1 MAEAHAR
8 DEFVGA
14 GHGGRGAAV
23 LKPGPVSG
31 TRITS
36 SGSKIPLWAAFG
48 PMAAVMNA
56 LPLPAGMKQMTP
68 VSVDNV
74 ARAAVTAATAD
85 SYAGK
90 FTQISNAELIE
101 RYNQ

>member
-1 MAEAHAR
+1 
-8 DEFVGA
+8 
-14 GHGGRGAAV
+14 
-23 LKPGPVSG
+23 
-31 TRITS
+31 
-36 SGSKIPLWAAFG
+36 
-48 PMAAVMNA
+48 MAAVMNA

-101 RYNQ
+101 RYDE

>member
-1 MAEAHAR
+1 M
-8 DEFVGA
+8 
-14 GHGGRGAAV
+14 
-23 LKPGPVSG
+23 
-31 TRITS
+31 
-36 SGSKIPLWAAFG
+36 G

-56 LPLPAGMKQMTP
+56 LPLPAAVKQMTP

-74 ARAAVTAATAD
+74 ARAAVTAATDD
-85 SYAGK
+85 SFTGK

>member
-1 MAEAHAR
+1 
-8 DEFVGA
+8 
-14 GHGGRGAAV
+14 
-23 LKPGPVSG
+23 
-31 TRITS
+31 
-36 SGSKIPLWAAFG
+36 
-48 PMAAVMNA
+48 MAAVMNA

-74 ARAAVTAATAD
+74 ARAAVTAATND